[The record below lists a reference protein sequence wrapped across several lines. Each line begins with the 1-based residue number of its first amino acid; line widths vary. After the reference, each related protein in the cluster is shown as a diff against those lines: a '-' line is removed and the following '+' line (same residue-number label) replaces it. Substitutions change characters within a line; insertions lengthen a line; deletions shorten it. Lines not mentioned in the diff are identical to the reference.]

1 VTLAADGASLR
12 AFNLGPRGALALA
25 PPAAPGYG
33 AATKF
38 GRVGSPF
45 DVAAPTVGGDAPL
58 AFAVDPPL
66 ADGLVL
72 DAATGAVHG
81 TPTASGPAT
90 THRVT
95 VRNARA
101 AAAADVVVDVD
112 PALPAHVDDLAGG
125 FAIEAVAQIP
135 GVPARIAPT
144 PDGRLLV
151 CELTTGQIRVI
162 AADGTLLAQPMAT
175 VAAYF
180 GPEQGLLGI
189 AVAPDFATS
198 GRVYVVASAAA
209 DGGHADRNR
218 ILRYTATGDVAAG
231 PELLVDDIPLGTSQ
245 NGGALCFGT
254 DGMLYATVGDTGD
267 PALAQTDGS
276 LAGRVL
282 RISPDGGVPADNPFP
297 GSYEFCRGFRNAF
310 GICVDRRT
318 GFLFATENG
327 PAAHDELDFVQ
338 AKNNY
343 GWGAADGVNFGA
355 YTGIRVFDW
364 TPVIVPTGVA
374 CHDGGSFGA
383 TYAGNL
389 FLGSYDRGQVRRV
402 VLEGVDLRGQTTF
415 VQFDELDVEQKPLDV
430 AEGPDGALWVSTFAT
445 VWRVRRD

>member
-1 VTLAADGASLR
+1 
-12 AFNLGPRGALALA
+12 
-25 PPAAPGYG
+25 
-33 AATKF
+33 
-38 GRVGSPF
+38 
-45 DVAAPTVGGDAPL
+45 
-58 AFAVDPPL
+58 
-66 ADGLVL
+66 
-72 DAATGAVHG
+72 
-81 TPTASGPAT
+81 
-90 THRVT
+90 VT

-101 AAAADVVVDVD
+101 AAASDLVVDVD

-125 FAIEAVAQIP
+125 FAIEAVATIP

-151 CELTTGQIRVI
+151 SELTTGRIRVI
-162 AADGTLLAQPMAT
+162 AVDGTLLAQPMAT
-175 VAAYF
+175 VDAYF

-209 DGGHADRNR
+209 GGGHADRDR
-218 ILRYTATGDVAAG
+218 ILRYTATGDVASG
-231 PELLVDDIPLGTSQ
+231 PELLVDDIPLGPSQ
-245 NGGALCFGT
+245 NGGALCFGN
-254 DGMLYATVGDTGD
+254 DGMLYATVGDTND
-267 PALAQTDGS
+267 PDLAQADGS

-282 RISPDGGVPADNPFP
+282 RIAPDGSVPADNPFP
-297 GSYEFCRGFRNAF
+297 GSYEFCRGFRNPF
-310 GICVDRRT
+310 GICVDRAT

-343 GWGAADGVNFGA
+343 GWGAPADAHFGA
-355 YTGIRVFDW
+355 YDGVRIVDW

-374 CHDGGSFGA
+374 CHDGRAFGA

-389 FLGSYDRGQVRRV
+389 FIGSYDRGQVRRI

-415 VQFDELDVEQKPLDV
+415 VQFDELDAQEKPLDV
-430 AEGPDGALWVSTFAT
+430 AEGPDGALWVSTFAP